1 METAFLSSV
10 PDASTS
16 RVSTAHSSAF
26 HAKIR
31 LSVSELV
38 SNVNER
44 WVTLHQSAFND
55 ATQSGA
61 AQTRCRSA
69 FRLFG
74 SISRLSVFCTCHLF
88 SPINVSFVK
97 CRRVILK
104 CTFVELFKRF
114 RFLSAFF
121 VRNLC
126 ILIRSR
132 HRWSCT
138 VVLPRVRLRAEQIWN
153 ELEKMSCFHFTL
165 EYKGIK
171 IT

>member
-16 RVSTAHSSAF
+16 RVSTAHSSAL

-31 LSVSELV
+31 RSVFQNWCRMSTSDESLCT
-38 SNVNER
+38 R
-44 WVTLHQSAFND
+44 AHLMMRPR
-55 ATQSGA
+55 A
-61 AQTRCRSA
+61 AQLRSA

-74 SISRLSVFCTCHLF
+74 SISRVSVFCTCHLF
-88 SPINVSFVK
+88 FSWSAGEWFLN
-97 CRRVILK
+97 
-104 CTFVELFKRF
+104 VELFKRF

-138 VVLPRVRLRAEQIWN
+138 VVLPRVRLLRAEQIWN

-165 EYKGIK
+165 EYKEIK